1 MHINYKEP
9 YWMKFKW
16 DMSSHHENQYVTEFN
31 KHNND
36 LLDDIFHKEKFVLT
50 ISFSIKK
57 DYQKDEVCMVFGKP
71 GKNIG
76 LSYNQKT
83 QTCAFEFW
91 TKKENEE
98 DKFKMVVLKSVLNND
113 IENGVTISVVKNG
126 NVLKFYKNFIFDVEH
141 ILEDD
146 FIDDYKTSG
155 LFIGA
160 SYPQSDIENNRYY
173 CEFDIFHLSYIVDS
187 SEINDITNIYDKN
200 TKDLV
205 NIRYYENIL
214 FYYDFKTINNIG
226 IIYDESK
233 YTNFLERTPKELI
246 K

>member
-1 MHINYKEP
+1 
-9 YWMKFKW
+9 MKFKW

-36 LLDDIFHKEKFVLT
+36 LLDDLFHKNNFVFT
-50 ISFSIKK
+50 VTFCIKK
-57 DYQKDEVCMVFGKP
+57 EYQRDDICMIYGKP

-76 LSYNQKT
+76 LSYNHNT
-83 QTCAFEFW
+83 STCAFEFW
-91 TKKENEE
+91 TKKESDD
-98 DKFKMVVLKSVLNND
+98 DKFNMIVLQSVTKQD
-113 IENGVTISVVKNG
+113 IENGVTISIVRENK
-126 NVLKFYKNFIFDVEH
+126 VLKFYKNFILDSEFTLNDE
-141 ILEDD
+141 
-146 FIDDYKTSG
+146 FIDDYKISG

-173 CEFDIFHLSYIVDS
+173 CEFDIFHLSYINES
-187 SEINDITNIYDKN
+187 SEINDVNNIYQKN

-205 NIRYYENIL
+205 NLRYYDNIL
-214 FYYDFKTINNIG
+214 FLYDFKTINNIG

-233 YTNFLERTPKELI
+233 YTNFLEKTPKELI